1 MTDEHRADRLEEAFR
16 LARSGNP
23 EAFAEWM
30 GMAEIPLRRS
40 LRRFARA
47 VDVEVVVQETLLR
60 MWLLANDPQWV
71 LEGDNASLKF
81 AFRVARNVALEEVR
95 RSRQDRFVELEE
107 LENLL
112 EGLVEM
118 ELPDPALGRAIEYC
132 MERLPRQPRRAL
144 SARLRDG
151 CLPDREIAAGVGMKV
166 NTFLQN
172 IVRARRLLAD
182 CLERRGVRLGEMLS

>member
-1 MTDEHRADRLEEAFR
+1 MTDEHRANPLEDAFR

-71 LEGDNASLKF
+71 LEGNSASLKF
-81 AFRVARNVALEEVR
+81 AFRVARNVALEEIR
-95 RSRQDRFVELEE
+95 RFRQDRFVNMNTLDS
-107 LENLL
+107 LP
-112 EGLVEM
+112 EGCVEP
-118 ELPDPALGRAIEYC
+118 ELPDPALGRGQSTTASNGSRSSPGGHC
-132 MERLPRQPRRAL
+132 QPA
-144 SARLRDG
+144 
-151 CLPDREIAAGVGMKV
+151 CVTAACR
-166 NTFLQN
+166 
-172 IVRARRLLAD
+172 IRRLQGAW
-182 CLERRGVRLGEMLS
+182 G